1 MSVTT
6 EKPHRY
12 KGAVFLELI
21 KDCRLPNVQTQ
32 GILYSFPYAFII
44 HRAREYQY
52 IDKFSNYFVSLLWIK
67 NK

>member
-44 HRAREYQY
+44 IEPVSIKY
-52 IDKFSNYFVSLLWIK
+52 IDKFSNYFVSLIRIK
-67 NK
+67 NN